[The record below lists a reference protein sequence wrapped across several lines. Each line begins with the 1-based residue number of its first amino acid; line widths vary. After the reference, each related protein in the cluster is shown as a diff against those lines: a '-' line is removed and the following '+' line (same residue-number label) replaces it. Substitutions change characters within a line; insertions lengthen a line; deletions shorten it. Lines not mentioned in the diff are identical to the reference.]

1 MAEFALAHD
10 GSELFDTTGHLFF
23 ARAQTPHAWVQDGQM
38 VMDIG
43 QGADITDIIAFIHM
57 IRLPVKEPQRMAS
70 AGAHL
75 SSMLSLSRQ
84 SWKAILAETDDDDE
98 WVPNPKQTS
107 VIPNARVSTEM
118 VDGWHDFI
126 TEAEDLLAGKKLIPF
141 WRSKSGLGVNL
152 RRVLAEPRPFDL
164 VLWIQGTAAT
174 PYLEKGPLTEPATWN
189 RFMRIFQGEFIGY
202 ALWFN

>member
-1 MAEFALAHD
+1 
-10 GSELFDTTGHLFF
+10 
-23 ARAQTPHAWVQDGQM
+23 M
-38 VMDIG
+38 VLDIG

-57 IRLPVKEPQRMAS
+57 IRLPVKEPERVAN
-70 AGAHL
+70 AGADL

-84 SWKAILAETDDDDE
+84 SWKAILAETDDDHE
-98 WVPNPKQTS
+98 WVPNPKQAS
-107 VIPNARVSTEM
+107 VIPNARVSAEM
-118 VDGWHDFI
+118 VAGWHDFI

-152 RRVLAEPRPFDL
+152 RRVLSEPRPFDL